1 MHLDDRA
8 RLLLPGVLAVF
19 TLVECNTNIT
29 FCDPQRTLPGF
40 WRQFGW
46 CLGRAVTRRMR
57 EPLAVFTDYAIFALT
72 GELDDHLQ
80 YRGAAPMLLEW
91 LSCW

>member
-1 MHLDDRA
+1 MGIKCDGSQSYY
-8 RLLLPGVLAVF
+8 LLH
-19 TLVECNTNIT
+19 
-29 FCDPQRTLPGF
+29 PQRTLPGF

-72 GELDDHLQ
+72 GDGQQHIILHMDVLQ
-80 YRGAAPMLLEW
+80 ARLFIYMK
-91 LSCW
+91 